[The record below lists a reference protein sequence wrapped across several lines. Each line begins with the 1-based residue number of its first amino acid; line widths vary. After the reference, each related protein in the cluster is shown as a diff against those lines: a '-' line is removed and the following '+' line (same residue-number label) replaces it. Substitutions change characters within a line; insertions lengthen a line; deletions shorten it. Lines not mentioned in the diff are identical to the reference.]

1 MDPQSMEGL
10 EDVVF
15 IHDIRPL
22 YSCLD
27 LEREPIHAYI
37 IEDIQQRTNL
47 KNGNDIVM

>member
-27 LEREPIHAYI
+27 LEREAMHAY
-37 IEDIQQRTNL
+37 
-47 KNGNDIVM
+47 